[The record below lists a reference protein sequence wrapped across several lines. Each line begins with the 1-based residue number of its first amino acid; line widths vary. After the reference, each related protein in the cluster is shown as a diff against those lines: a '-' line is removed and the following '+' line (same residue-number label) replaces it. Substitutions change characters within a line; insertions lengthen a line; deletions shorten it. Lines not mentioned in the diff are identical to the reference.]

1 MIVNLSKW
9 ITASLLAV
17 ALLTSNPAHADSI
30 CTGIAGNLVAN
41 CGFENGSSAGPNSS
55 TTPVGWTVTNPFTY
69 EQVVN
74 SASLVNS
81 GSYAYRFGNFE
92 SQGAATIAQTIADIA
107 GDDYTFSFFLLNE
120 AGGESPNVQ
129 VQAFWD
135 STSGTPLLSLTN
147 TAQPSSYTKYSFTV
161 LGTGSD
167 TITFSAYNDPAEFY
181 LDDVSVVDAGPSVP
195 PTPSA
200 VPEPSSLALLVTGI
214 LGAAGTIR
222 RRLVA
227 WTVSFK
233 PNREGHSAGVALS
246 IASLV

>member
-1 MIVNLSKW
+1 MAQS
-9 ITASLLAV
+9 
-17 ALLTSNPAHADSI
+17 
-30 CTGIAGNLVAN
+30 
-41 CGFENGSSAGPNSS
+41 
-55 TTPVGWTVTNPFTY
+55 FT
-69 EQVVN
+69 
-74 SASLVNS
+74 
-81 GSYAYRFGNFE
+81 
-92 SQGAATIAQTIADIA
+92 DIA
-107 GDDYTFSFFLLNE
+107 GDDYTFSFYLLNG
-120 AGGESPNVQ
+120 AGGVTPNVQ

-147 TAQPSSYTKYSFTV
+147 TTQPNPYTEYSFTV

-214 LGAAGTIR
+214 LGSAGMIR

-227 WTVSFK
+227 
-233 PNREGHSAGVALS
+233 
-246 IASLV
+246 

>member
-1 MIVNLSKW
+1 MIVNLSKL

-17 ALLTSNPAHADSI
+17 ALLTSNPAHADSV
-30 CTGIAGNLVAN
+30 CNGIAGNLVTN

-55 TTPVGWTVTNPFTY
+55 ITPAGWTVTNLFTY

-74 SASLVNS
+74 TAQFVNS
-81 GSYAYRFGNFE
+81 GSFAYRFGNFE
-92 SQGAATIAQTIADIA
+92 SQGASTMAQSFTDIA
-107 GDDYTFSFFLLNE
+107 GDDYTFSFYLLNG
-120 AGGESPNVQ
+120 AGGVTPNVQ

-147 TAQPSSYTKYSFTV
+147 TTQPNPYTEYSFTV

-214 LGAAGTIR
+214 LGSAGMIR

-227 WTVSFK
+227 
-233 PNREGHSAGVALS
+233 
-246 IASLV
+246 